1 MVWLGVGSALVVL
14 GCFIYYTRT
23 VSAKAEA
30 AGKSTDGEV
39 SHPTVK
45 ENETAKAQSST
56 FQRAAPD
63 EKASQR
69 SKPMSSLSSTPSSE
83 SSNHQRVQKSTQ
95 QNGKPVVPT
104 KPAPTPTHSLEPPRL
119 KPPTF
124 GPMPPPPRPT
134 NGTALRP
141 PPSAA
146 SMLRVP
152 PTKVLAN
159 SSMAPSS
166 LKPPP
171 AKPSRKVVLAP
182 GHSPLDWA
190 ALTSK
195 PNHKLRGKDVPDN
208 FIRVP
213 PSMLKYHNGRKG
225 RDAWTE
231 YQGKVYNITP
241 YLPFHPGGEAELMK
255 GAGRD
260 AAKLFM
266 EVHPWVNWDGML
278 AECLIGILVA
288 EGEEVEKPGTGGS
301 HMEEMD

>member
-1 MVWLGVGSALVVL
+1 MAAATQSPEWQVSKSAKPVKDIAKGQSSAFQEAGPLEATSRRPDSNPSLSLPPSDEPSDHKPVPRAQKPAQKNGRPAAAAKPAL
-14 GCFIYYTRT
+14 AT
-23 VSAKAEA
+23 VS
-30 AGKSTDGEV
+30 
-39 SHPTVK
+39 P
-45 ENETAKAQSST
+45 
-56 FQRAAPD
+56 
-63 EKASQR
+63 
-69 SKPMSSLSSTPSSE
+69 
-83 SSNHQRVQKSTQ
+83 
-95 QNGKPVVPT
+95 
-104 KPAPTPTHSLEPPRL
+104 LEPPRL

-124 GPMPPPPRPT
+124 SPMPPPPRPT

-152 PTKVLAN
+152 PTKVLSN

-166 LKPPP
+166 LMPPP
-171 AKPSRKVVLAP
+171 GKPSRKVVLAP

-190 ALTSK
+190 TLTSN

-208 FIRVP
+208 FIKVS
-213 PSMLKYHNGRKG
+213 PSMLKHHNGRKG

-231 YQGKVYNITP
+231 YQGRVYNITP

-278 AECLIGILVA
+278 ASCLVGILVA
-288 EGEEVEKPGTGGS
+288 EGEEVEKPGTVVS
-301 HMEEMD
+301 NLEEMD